1 MGNVSETMK
10 ALAAYGKGNYKRA
23 WHDFY
28 FKTCHVVLNT
38 I

>member
-1 MGNVSETMK
+1 MGNVPETMK
-10 ALAAYGKGNYKRA
+10 ALAAYGKGNYKQG
-23 WHDFY
+23 WHDFH